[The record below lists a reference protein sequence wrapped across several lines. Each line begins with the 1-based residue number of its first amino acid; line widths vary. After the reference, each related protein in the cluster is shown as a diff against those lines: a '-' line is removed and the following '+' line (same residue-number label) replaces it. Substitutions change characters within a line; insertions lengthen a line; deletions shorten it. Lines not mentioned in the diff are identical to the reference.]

1 MMLQNQF
8 FHTIETLNEVEGD
21 TGVIET
27 SNQNN
32 QMQNIESFKTN
43 PNSLKLDHRKLR

>member
-1 MMLQNQF
+1 MK
-8 FHTIETLNEVEGD
+8 GD
-21 TGVIET
+21 TENVET

-32 QMQNIESFKTN
+32 QMQDIKSFKTN